1 MTFLTGPPDLSPR
14 YCCSSFAKSAGCTKV
29 DAVIPVIA
37 LVADSSAEQ
46 KRGKAYNCG
55 AVAESQMHRY
65 GLETTLGCG
74 CVCVCTLEYIFLPR
88 LIFLVA
94 ATKIN

>member
-1 MTFLTGPPDLSPR
+1 M
-14 YCCSSFAKSAGCTKV
+14 

-65 GLETTLGCG
+65 GLETTLGCACVRVCVCACVG
-74 CVCVCTLEYIFLPR
+74 VWVCVCVCTLEYIFLPR
-88 LIFLVA
+88 LIFLLV
-94 ATKIN
+94 KRPMN